1 MIGFKALSGGL
12 AVVALAGCIN
22 SSGRPGP
29 FVDVDAPAPFLATRG
44 RYPTQGQAQAAVDAA
59 VRQQGME
66 SVYRSFSTI
75 APGRVPT
82 YVALFACKPGFY
94 RPAVNTVGSRRG
106 LVYCHVEV
114 MDQRYALLGRAMMS
128 FAPDQRG
135 DWLLAS
141 DREREIDAR

>member
-1 MIGFKALSGGL
+1 MINFKALSAGL

-29 FVDVDAPAPFLATRG
+29 FVDVDAPAPFLAAQG

-66 SVYRSFSTI
+66 SVYRSFGTV

-82 YVALFACKPGFY
+82 MLRCLPASPVYTGRSSTSWNRAEASSIAMSTSWTSVMRCLAA
-94 RPAVNTVGSRRG
+94 RP
-106 LVYCHVEV
+106 
-114 MDQRYALLGRAMMS
+114 
-128 FAPDQRG
+128 
-135 DWLLAS
+135 
-141 DREREIDAR
+141 

>member
-1 MIGFKALSGGL
+1 MISFKALTGGV

-29 FVDVDAPAPFLATRG
+29 FVDVDAPAPFLATQG

-59 VRQQGME
+59 VQQRGME

-75 APGRVPT
+75 APGRMPT
-82 YVALFACKPGFY
+82 YVALFACRPGFY
-94 RPAVNTVGSRRG
+94 RPAVNTVESRRG
-106 LVYCHVEV
+106 IVYCHVDV
-114 MDQRYALLGRAMMS
+114 IDQRYALLGRATMS
-128 FAPDQRG
+128 FASDQRG
-135 DWLLAS
+135 GWFLAS

>member
-1 MIGFKALSGGL
+1 MISFKALSGGL

-29 FVDVDAPAPFLATRG
+29 FVDVDAPAPLLVTRS

-59 VRQQGME
+59 VQQRGME
-66 SVYRSFSTI
+66 SVYPSFSTI

-82 YVALFACKPGFY
+82 YVALFACKPGFHW
-94 RPAVNTVGSRRG
+94 PAVNTVGSRRG
-106 LVYCHVEV
+106 FVYCHVDV
-114 MDQRYALLGRAMMS
+114 MDQSYALLGRATMS
-128 FAPDQRG
+128 FAPDERG

>member
-29 FVDVDAPAPFLATRG
+29 FVDVDAPAPFPATQG

-59 VRQQGME
+59 VQQRGME
-66 SVYRSFSTI
+66 SVYPSFSTI

-82 YVALFACKPGFY
+82 YVALDHIG
-94 RPAVNTVGSRRG
+94 N
-106 LVYCHVEV
+106 
-114 MDQRYALLGRAMMS
+114 GRACS
-128 FAPDQRG
+128 GARLEDVGR
-135 DWLLAS
+135 LYRLTL
-141 DREREIDAR
+141 DA

>member
-1 MIGFKALSGGL
+1 MISFKALSGGL

-29 FVDVDAPAPFLATRG
+29 FVDVDAPAPFLATLG
-44 RYPTQGQAQAAVDAA
+44 RYRTQGQAQAAVDAA
-59 VRQQGME
+59 VQQRGME
-66 SVYRSFSTI
+66 SLYRSFSTI
-75 APGRVPT
+75 APGRMPT

-94 RPAVNTVGSRRG
+94 RAAVNNVEHRQSF
-106 LVYCHVEV
+106 VYCHVDV
-114 MDQRYALLGRAMMS
+114 MDQRYALLGRATVS
-128 FAPDQRG
+128 FASDQRG